1 MPFLAMGLQAG
12 HPLGPNNG
20 VVPHTGRQLEAVTA
34 VEGDL
39 ISCIG
44 QTESDG
50 PANLIN
56 NLVVGMVNLC
66 LQRLRA
72 SAVKIKLIQ
81 KEVGQQLIGIV
92 RVHRISLQIRV
103 AAC

>member
-1 MPFLAMGLQAG
+1 
-12 HPLGPNNG
+12 
-20 VVPHTGRQLEAVTA
+20 
-34 VEGDL
+34 
-39 ISCIG
+39 
-44 QTESDG
+44 
-50 PANLIN
+50 
-56 NLVVGMVNLC
+56 VVGMVNLC